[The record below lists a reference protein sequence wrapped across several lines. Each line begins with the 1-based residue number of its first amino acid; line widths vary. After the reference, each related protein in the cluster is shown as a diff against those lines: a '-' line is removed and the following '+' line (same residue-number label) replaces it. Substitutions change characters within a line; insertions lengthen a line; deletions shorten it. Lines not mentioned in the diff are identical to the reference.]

1 MTLVAF
7 VRHGPTEWNEAK
19 RLQGRRD
26 IPLSENGIKT
36 VSGWTLPEEFH
47 PFDWVASPL
56 TRARQTADMLGITY
70 RIEPAVQEM
79 DWGAWDGHTVHELR
93 EKFGDV
99 IAEREA
105 KGIDLRPHEG
115 ESPREVRTRIETWL
129 GTISHA
135 GQPTG
140 AVCHQGIIRAMLSL
154 ATGWD
159 MVNKPPE
166 KLEWAAVQLFRLETD
181 GSVAVERLNISL
193 EAGGQ

>member
-1 MTLVAF
+1 MTLVAL
-7 VRHGPTEWNEAK
+7 VRHGPTEWNEAR

-36 VSGWTLPEEFH
+36 VAGWTLPEEFRG
-47 PFDWVASPL
+47 FDWVASPL
-56 TRARQTADMLGITY
+56 SRARQTAEALGITY
-70 RIEPAVQEM
+70 RVEPAVQEM
-79 DWGAWDGHTVHELR
+79 DWGAWDGHTVQELR

-99 IAEREA
+99 IAQREA
-105 KGIDLRPHEG
+105 EGIDLRPDEG
-115 ESPREVRTRIETWL
+115 ESPRDVRTRIAAWL
-129 GTISHA
+129 DVVQA
-135 GQPTG
+135 NGQPTG

-166 KLEWAAVQLFRLETD
+166 KMEWAAVQLFRLTGD

-193 EAGGQ
+193 EA